1 VAKAERY
8 RPQFLNKTPDMNTQV
23 FTPESSEYLVGKK
36 IIEVKDNYITID
48 NGLRI
53 YLDDAEIEHLNSL
66 ND

>member
-1 VAKAERY
+1 
-8 RPQFLNKTPDMNTQV
+8 MNTQV

-53 YLDDAEIEHLNSL
+53 YLDDSEIEHLNSL